1 MYFLSTFIKW
11 KNGPDINSD
20 TSSYVISS
28 FMEFW
33 WRTKRI
39 LMKKY
44 TVLVTEQFV
53 RDRRMVLHAQSESD
67 LELRVSEMTE
77 AEGRRLDADE
87 SQVVEVFILDE
98 KTVL

>member
-11 KNGPDINSD
+11 KNGPDSDSIINS
-20 TSSYVISS
+20 TTISS
-28 FMEFW
+28 FLEFW
-33 WRTKRI
+33 QWTRRI
-39 LMKKY
+39 LMKQY
-44 TVLVTEQFV
+44 TILVTEQFV
-53 RDRRMVLHAQSESD
+53 RDRRLVLHAQSKSD
-67 LELRVSEMTE
+67 LDLRVAEMTE